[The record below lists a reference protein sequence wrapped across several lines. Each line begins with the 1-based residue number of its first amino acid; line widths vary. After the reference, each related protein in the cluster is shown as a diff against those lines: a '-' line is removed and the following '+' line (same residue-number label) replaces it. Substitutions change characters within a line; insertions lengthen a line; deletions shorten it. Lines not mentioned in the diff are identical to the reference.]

1 MVYRGSS
8 SSLSLVEVTI
18 VPIKSKPVV
27 EKQKLRR
34 KENSRSVSLS
44 SISTTKE
51 IEEVIWW
58 APMVTKGM
66 ILPFDPMPI
75 LVRASKETRGH
86 RFSVNTYKFKFENH

>member
-66 ILPFDPMPI
+66 ILPFDPMSQSLKGDKRSQI
-75 LVRASKETRGH
+75 LCEH
-86 RFSVNTYKFKFENH
+86 L